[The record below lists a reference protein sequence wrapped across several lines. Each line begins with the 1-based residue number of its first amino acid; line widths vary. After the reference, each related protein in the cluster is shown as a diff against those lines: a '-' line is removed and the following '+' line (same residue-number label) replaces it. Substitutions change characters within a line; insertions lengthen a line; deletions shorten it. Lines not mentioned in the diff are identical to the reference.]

1 MGEAKVLLP
10 YQQRVVEEQ
19 GALDVK
25 ISFLNTFL
33 EGEQFLT
40 LPEIDQNLLIKQVN
54 LMEEYSYILGERI
67 KRF

>member
-1 MGEAKVLLP
+1 MGETKVLLP

-19 GALDVK
+19 VALDIKVEA
-25 ISFLNTFL
+25 LNTFL

-54 LMEEYSYILGERI
+54 LMEEYSHILGERI

>member
-1 MGEAKVLLP
+1 MGEEKVLLP

-19 GALDVK
+19 VALDIKVEA
-25 ISFLNTFL
+25 LNTFL

>member
-1 MGEAKVLLP
+1 MGEEKVLLP

>member
-19 GALDVK
+19 VALDVK